1 MGAAAWTREL
11 ARSFRP
17 GCTDSEARAAQRALA
32 LSGPSTA
39 SERTVAR
46 RSLRLAGYQC
56 PASHG
61 GELTEA
67 GMATRW

>member
-1 MGAAAWTREL
+1 MGAAAWTRKL

-17 GCTDSEARAAQRALA
+17 GCTEARAAQRALA
-32 LSGPSTA
+32 LSGPATA
-39 SERTVAR
+39 SERTPLTGRA
-46 RSLRLAGYQC
+46 ATEC

-67 GMATRW
+67 GMAARW

>member
-17 GCTDSEARAAQRALA
+17 GCTEARAAQRALA

-39 SERTVAR
+39 SERTPPTG
-46 RSLRLAGYQC
+46 RLPVPCQ
-56 PASHG
+56 S
-61 GELTEA
+61 
-67 GMATRW
+67 RW

>member
-1 MGAAAWTREL
+1 MGAAAWTRKL

-39 SERTVAR
+39 SEPERTPLTGRLPVPCQS
-46 RSLRLAGYQC
+46 RS
-56 PASHG
+56 
-61 GELTEA
+61 
-67 GMATRW
+67 